1 MLACKT
7 ELYSAAWRQGM
18 IDALTTGVSL
28 VDASGLRGSRLYLA
42 LLRRFTHLAPP
53 AYQRYRR
60 TYALL
65 GDAYHI
71 YPERLGFW
79 QWRTRAVDL
88 AERVNLSALL
98 SCPPGDQ
105 AVQLRRTL
113 LLTGGDPNAG
123 TYSSLATHG
132 HACVALPNETD
143 GQIDGY
149 QLCCRLMYEDVLDGD
164 CFVDAVIEYLD
175 AFWPEDYRRYRY
187 RYAQLARQACLSQV
201 EGRLDEQGLRLE
213 YRHWSSLVG
222 ELHDEIRRCR
232 HAGSKASRRQRELSR
247 LLLCQPRELPP
258 GLDWTVPP
266 KLQVELSC

>member
-7 ELYSAAWRQGM
+7 ELHSTAWRQGM

-28 VDASGLRGSRLYLA
+28 AGASGLRGSQLYLA
-42 LLRRFTHLAPP
+42 LLRRFTHLTPL
-53 AYQRYRR
+53 AYRRYRR

-65 GDAYHI
+65 GDAYHL
-71 YPERLGFW
+71 YPERLSFW

-98 SCPPGDQ
+98 NCPPGDQ
-105 AVQLRRTL
+105 VVQLRCTL
-113 LLTGGDPNAG
+113 LLTVGDPAEGAYN
-123 TYSSLATHG
+123 SLAAHG
-132 HACVALPNETD
+132 YAGVAAPNETD

-149 QLCCRLMYEDVLDGD
+149 HLCCRLMYEDVLDGD

-187 RYAQLARQACLSQV
+187 RHAQLARQARLSRA
-201 EGRLDEQGLRLE
+201 EGSFDEPGPRLE

-232 HAGSKASRRQRELSR
+232 HAGSKASRRQRELGR
-247 LLLCQPRELPP
+247 LLLCQPCERPP
-258 GLDWTVPP
+258 VLDWTVPP
-266 KLQVELSC
+266 KLQVERSC